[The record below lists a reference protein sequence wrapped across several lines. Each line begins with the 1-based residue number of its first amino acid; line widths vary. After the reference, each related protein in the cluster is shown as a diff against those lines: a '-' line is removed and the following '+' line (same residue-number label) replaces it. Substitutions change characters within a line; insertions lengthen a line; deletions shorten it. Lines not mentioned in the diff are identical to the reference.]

1 MTENFVKTKQ
11 LKHRKLYKRPH
22 ENSNNRNFQEPQTKH
37 YSKKKEKK
45 FFNYSN
51 DSNRILQLTNR
62 YEN

>member
-37 YSKKKEKK
+37 YSKKKKK
-45 FFNYSN
+45 NSSIIQMTRIEFFN
-51 DSNRILQLTNR
+51 
-62 YEN
+62 